1 MNDPPFSPEQQHYLK
16 GFIAGVE
23 ARRAAAGVPAA
34 AGGALARADP
44 DDPQLAAQDRLVE
57 AGGRLS
63 ALEQAKRSRHPLD
76 RMDEIEARA
85 AAGQFPSGNDNFLA
99 RWHGLFYVAPAED
112 AFMCRLRIPGGMI
125 TAYQFGGVARIAQ
138 DLAGGF
144 ADCTTRANLQ
154 LRGIA
159 AADAP
164 EVLRRLSE
172 IGLTSRGSGADN
184 VRNITGSPT
193 AGIDRHEL
201 LDTRPHTRALHFHIL
216 NTRALYGLPRKFNIA
231 FDGGGAVP
239 VLEDTN
245 DMGFTAARVARGDAV
260 SAGVYYRLALGGITG
275 HGSFAG
281 DTGVVVPP
289 DQAVRVADAILRVFI
304 GAGNRTDRT
313 KARLKYLLEDWGLP
327 RFLAAV
333 EAQLGQALLRVPPG
347 ALEPSVPGDRLAHM
361 GVHAQRQQGLCYIGL
376 AGSVGRLSAA
386 QMIGLAAVAD
396 RFGSGSIRLTVWQ
409 TLIIPDIPA
418 ACVDEAL
425 AEIEALGVRST
436 VSSLRAGLV
445 ACTGNAGCRFA
456 ASDTKR
462 HGSSLVDWLEAR
474 VAVSA
479 PLNIHLTGCPHSCAQ
494 HLIADIGLI
503 GARVRRGEG
512 SVEGYD
518 LHVGGGAGPRQAIAR
533 KVREK
538 IPAEDVPPVVL
549 ALLLAWQREA
559 PQAGF
564 QDWAA
569 GQDDSALARICGQSA
584 HE

>member
-1 MNDPPFSPEQQHYLK
+1 MNDQPFTAEQQQYLK

-23 ARRAAAGVPAA
+23 ARRAAAGLPPSPS
-34 AGGALARADP
+34 GGTAPADP
-44 DDPQLAAQDRLVE
+44 DDPQRAAQDRLLA

-63 ALEQAKRSRHPLD
+63 ALETAKRARHPLD

-85 AAGQFPSGNDNFLA
+85 AAGQFPSGHDNFLA

-112 AFMCRLRIPGGMI
+112 AFMCRLRIPGGII
-125 TAYQFGGVARIAQ
+125 TAYQLRGVAQIAQ

-231 FDGGGAVP
+231 FDGGAAVP

-245 DMGFTAARVARGDAV
+245 DIGFKAARVARGDAV

-304 GAGNRTDRT
+304 GAGNRTDRA

-347 ALEPSVPGDRLAHM
+347 ALEPPVPGDRLAHM

-409 TLIIPDIPA
+409 TLIISDIQA

-425 AEIEALGVRST
+425 AEIEALGLRST

-445 ACTGNAGCRFA
+445 ACTGTAGCRFA

-474 VAVSA
+474 VSVSA

-569 GQDDSALARICGQSA
+569 GQDDSALARICGQA
-584 HE
+584 TYE